1 MSILSALKQ
10 QNSSI
15 DDLAALPQAMIMQ
28 MAQKK
33 QIDETML
40 APILARKAEMADAF
54 ARQNALQNAGQT
66 PPTVMEQLMAQN
78 AQAEQPAMEDTG
90 VAQLPMPERQYAGG
104 GIIAFA
110 DGGMSDEDYEDYEDK
125 VRKSKH
131 ESIFNEMMTGLK
143 SLPSRASDMISGL
156 PMSYEATKAAQSQQS
171 SPVQSRGSHPYEAQ
185 VIQEAQRQGVDPNL
199 ALHVLYKET
208 GNLKNPESAR
218 SKAGAIGVM
227 QLMPGTAKELGV
239 DPTDPSQNIA
249 GGVAYLKKMYNKYQ
263 DPALAAAGYNA
274 GPGRLDKA
282 LRADNGLNSL
292 SRETRNYIVG
302 LAEGGEVRHFDDGGY
317 TDLGA
322 PVITSPEMG
331 SYSDVYKGYQS
342 LTPGSPEFLLEN
354 KQITEQEYKN
364 IKARNMA
371 KEAPTANKANA
382 TKPMSNNEAMDKFL
396 TQHLKNNPGQTN
408 VPTQVNTPVQTT
420 PEQDY
425 FAELMAQN
433 KEARAELKK
442 SAAEDKNLAIL
453 AAGLG
458 MMGGTS
464 PYAFTNIG
472 LGGQK
477 GVEQYGASKARR
489 ASELAAL
496 NKSDIG
502 ALEARE
508 LGKYRQSVMSANSQ
522 ARLSDDYRL
531 AEKNIIDRV
540 TKGLQNNPTYLAMK
554 PNEQAALVAQQVDAL
569 KGTDPYF
576 KGLSQQLGV
585 QPVPAMQQN
594 KYSGF
599 SGRTI

>member
-15 DDLAALPQAMIMQ
+15 DDLAKLPQAMIMQ
-28 MAQKK
+28 MAQKGE
-33 QIDETML
+33 IREDML
-40 APILARKAEMADAF
+40 APILGRKAEMADAV
-54 ARQNALQNAGQT
+54 ARSKALQNAGQT
-66 PPTVMEQLMAQN
+66 PPTVMENLMAQN
-78 AQAEQPAMEDTG
+78 AQAEQPTMEDTG

-125 VRKSKH
+125 VRKSKR
-131 ESIFNEMMTGLK
+131 ESVFNEMMAGLK

-156 PMSYEATKAAQSQQS
+156 PMSYDATKAAQTQQS

-208 GNLKNPESAR
+208 GNLKNPENAR
-218 SKAGAIGVM
+218 SKSGAIGVM

-292 SRETRNYIVG
+292 SKETRNYIVG
-302 LAEGGEVRHFDDGGY
+302 LAEGGEVRHFEDGGY

-322 PVITSPEMG
+322 PVITSPDMG

-364 IKARNMA
+364 IKARN
-371 KEAPTANKANA
+371 EAQGAPKTQA
-382 TKPMSNNEAMDKFL
+382 TKPSATQNPRVTNE
-396 TQHLKNNPGQTN
+396 
-408 VPTQVNTPVQTT
+408 QVDTYLNDYLNKSKQITPSQTT

-425 FAELMAQN
+425 LAEIRAEN
-433 KEARAELKK
+433 KAARAELKK
-442 SAAEDKNLAIL
+442 SAAEDKNLALL
-453 AAGLG
+453 ATGLR
-458 MMGGTS
+458 MLGGSS
-464 PYAFTNIG
+464 PYASVNIG
-472 LGGQK
+472 NAGAA
-477 GVEQYGASKARR
+477 GVEQYGASKSRR
-489 ASELAAL
+489 AAELAAL

-502 ALEARE
+502 AFEAGE
-508 LGKYRQSVMSANSQ
+508 LGKYRQSVMSSNER

-531 AEKNIIDRV
+531 AEKNIVDRANNFLV
-540 TKGLQNNPTYLAMK
+540 KNNPRFSMLPDDQK
-554 PNEQAALVAQQVDAL
+554 SALLQQEINKIKQQDR
-569 KGTDPYF
+569 YF
-576 KGLSQQLGV
+576 QGLSQQLGI
-585 QPVPAMQQN
+585 QPMPAMQQN
-594 KYSGF
+594 
-599 SGRTI
+599 RTINFSNIK

>member
-10 QNSSI
+10 QHNSI

-40 APILARKAEMADAF
+40 APILARKAEMADAI
-54 ARQNALQNAGQT
+54 ARTRALQSSGQAQ
-66 PPTVMEQLMAQN
+66 PTVMEQLMATN
-78 AQAEQPAMEDTG
+78 AQAEQPAMENTG

-125 VRKSKH
+125 VRKSKR
-131 ESIFNEMMTGLK
+131 ESVFNEMMAGLK
-143 SLPSRASDMISGL
+143 SIPSRASDMISGMM
-156 PMSYEATKAAQSQQS
+156 PRSYEASKAAQTQQS
-171 SPVQSRGSHPYEAQ
+171 APSQSRGSHPYEAQ

-208 GNLKNPESAR
+208 GNLRNPENAR

-239 DPTDPSQNIA
+239 DPTDPNQNIA

-263 DPALAAAGYNA
+263 DPALSAAAYNA
-274 GPGRLDKA
+274 GPGRLDRA
-282 LRADNGLNSL
+282 LRAENGINSL
-292 SRETRNYIVG
+292 PKETRNYIVG
-302 LAEGGEVRHFDDGGY
+302 LAQGGEIRHFDEGDYVDPMMG
-317 TDLGA
+317 TPL
-322 PVITSPEMG
+322 VTSPDMG
-331 SYSDVYKGYQS
+331 SYNTIVPG
-342 LTPGSPEFLLEN
+342 TPENLLNN
-354 KQITEQEYKN
+354 KQITPEEYEKMKKRQAPKKQETPAVNNQPATNDYPYLQ
-364 IKARNMA
+364 R
-371 KEAPTANKANA
+371 APVT
-382 TKPMSNNEAMDKFL
+382 
-396 TQHLKNNPGQTN
+396 
-408 VPTQVNTPVQTT
+408 TT

-442 SAAEDKNLAIL
+442 SAAEDKNLALL
-453 AAGLG
+453 AAGLK
-458 MMGGTS
+458 MIGGSS
-464 PYAFTNIG
+464 PYASVNIG
-472 LGGQK
+472 NAGAA

-489 ASELAAL
+489 AAELSAL

-508 LGKYRQSVMSANSQ
+508 LGKYRQSVMSSNAQ

-531 AEKNIIDRV
+531 AEKNIVDRANNFLV
-540 TKGLQNNPTYLAMK
+540 KNNPKFSMLPDDQKSTL
-554 PNEQAALVAQQVDAL
+554 LQQEINRI
-569 KGTDPYF
+569 KQQDPYF
-576 KGLSQQLGV
+576 QGLSQQLGI
-585 QPVPAMQQN
+585 QPMPAMQQN
-594 KYSGF
+594 
-599 SGRTI
+599 RTINFSNIK

>member
-1 MSILSALKQ
+1 MSILSAIKQ

-15 DDLAALPQAMIMQ
+15 DDLAKLPQAMIMQ
-28 MAQKK
+28 MAQKGE
-33 QIDETML
+33 IREDML
-40 APILARKAEMADAF
+40 APILGRKAEMADAV
-54 ARQNALQNAGQT
+54 ARTKALQGAGQT
-66 PPTVMEQLMAQN
+66 PPTVMENLMAQN
-78 AQAEQPAMEDTG
+78 AQAEQPAMEDAG

-125 VRKSKH
+125 VRKSKR
-131 ESIFNEMMTGLK
+131 ESVFNEMMAGLK
-143 SLPSRASDMISGL
+143 SIPSRASDMINGL
-156 PMSYEATKAAQSQQS
+156 PSSYEATKAAQMQQS
-171 SPVQSRGSHPYEAQ
+171 EPQSRGSHPYEAQ
-185 VIQEAQRQGVDPNL
+185 VIQEAKRQGVDPNL

-218 SKAGAIGVM
+218 SKSGAIGVM

-292 SRETRNYIVG
+292 SKETRNYMVG

-317 TDLGA
+317 SDLGI
-322 PVITSPEMG
+322 PMVTSPDMG
-331 SYSDVYKGYQS
+331 SYNTIVPG
-342 LTPGSPEFLLEN
+342 TPENLLNN
-354 KQITEQEYKN
+354 KQITPEEYEKMKKKQAPKKQETPAATTEPVNNYPYPQ
-364 IKARNMA
+364 R
-371 KEAPTANKANA
+371 TQAN
-382 TKPMSNNEAMDKFL
+382 
-396 TQHLKNNPGQTN
+396 
-408 VPTQVNTPVQTT
+408 TT

-425 FAELMAQN
+425 FAELLAQN

-442 SAAEDKNLAIL
+442 SAAEDKNLALL
-453 AAGLG
+453 ATGLR
-458 MMGGTS
+458 MLGGSS
-464 PYAFTNIG
+464 PYASVNIG
-472 LGGQK
+472 NAGAA

-489 ASELAAL
+489 AAELAAI

-531 AEKNIIDRV
+531 AEKNITDRANNFLV
-540 TKGLQNNPTYLAMK
+540 KNNPRFNMLPDDQK
-554 PNEQAALVAQQVDAL
+554 SALLQQEINRI
-569 KGTDPYF
+569 KQQDPYF
-576 KGLSQQLGV
+576 QGLSQQLGI
-585 QPVPAMQQN
+585 QPMPAMQQN
-594 KYSGF
+594 
-599 SGRTI
+599 RTINFSNIK